1 MSYLD
6 IYKKKLQI
14 QGSNIPNDRKL
25 VSQNIIDLSFI
36 DDPSYKKAKLSKIDL
51 TQEDIDIRVVNVDR
65 SVSDK
70 KIYVRPETV
79 IDEGCVISY
88 EDKSYLV
95 TEFEDNLI
103 SPMCKCSLCNQ
114 VLKLPSGKEYPCV
127 IANDSYGSKINL
139 SNDFIGQIDTK
150 LKIQLQANED
160 VLNEVKLDLRYI
172 FNHSKFDIFK
182 CTDINTSVNKGVITM
197 IAKKDVYLE
206 GLDDLENNMAFN
218 GEIEGDNTQEPTKY
232 SIIGNDEIKIN
243 VEHTYTIN
251 PIDEDIVFSLDEYSV
266 ENKTASIISQANGE
280 CIIKA
285 NVTDEIITLNCSL
298 NGEIVATKDIVT
310 VKR

>member
-6 IYKKKLQI
+6 VYKKKLQV
-14 QGSNIPNDRKL
+14 QGGNISNDRKL
-25 VSQNIIDLSFI
+25 ISQGIIDLSFI

-114 VLKLPSGKEYPCV
+114 TLKLPSGKEYPCV

-218 GEIEGDNTQEPTKY
+218 DETEDGTQEPTEY
-232 SIIGNDEIKIN
+232 SIIGNDKIKIN

-251 PIDEDIVFSLDEYSV
+251 PIDGNIVFSLDEYSI
-266 ENKTASIISQANGE
+266 ENKIATIISQSNGE
-280 CIIKA
+280 CIVKA

-298 NGEIVATKDIVT
+298 NGEIVTSKDIVT

>member
-6 IYKKKLQI
+6 IYKKKLQM
-14 QGSNIPNDRKL
+14 QGGNIPNDRKL
-25 VSQNIIDLSFI
+25 VSQNIMDLSFI
-36 DDPSYKKAKLSKIDL
+36 DDPSYRKAKLSKIDL

-114 VLKLPSGKEYPCV
+114 TLKLPSGKEYPCV

-218 GEIEGDNTQEPTKY
+218 GEIEDGTQEPTEY
-232 SIIGNDEIKIN
+232 SIIGNDTIKIN

-251 PIDEDIVFSLDEYSV
+251 PIDENIVFSLDEYSV
-266 ENKTASIISQANGE
+266 ENKIANIVSQANGE

>member
-14 QGSNIPNDRKL
+14 QGGNIPNDRKL
-25 VSQNIIDLSFI
+25 VSQNIMELSFI
-36 DDPSYKKAKLSKIDL
+36 DDPSYRKAKLSKIDL

-114 VLKLPSGKEYPCV
+114 TLKLPSGKEYPCV

-160 VLNEVKLDLRYI
+160 VLNEVRLDLRYI

-206 GLDDLENNMAFN
+206 GLDDLENNIAFN
-218 GEIEGDNTQEPTKY
+218 GEIENKPQEPTEY
-232 SIIGNDEIKIN
+232 SVIGNDKIKIN

-251 PIDEDIVFSLDEYSV
+251 PIDENIVFSLDEYSV
-266 ENKTASIISQANGE
+266 ENNIASIISQANGE

>member
-14 QGSNIPNDRKL
+14 QGGNIPNDRKL
-25 VSQNIIDLSFI
+25 VSQNIMELSFI

-160 VLNEVKLDLRYI
+160 VLNEVRLDLRYI

-218 GEIEGDNTQEPTKY
+218 GEIEDNTQEPTEY

-251 PIDEDIVFSLDEYSV
+251 PIDENIVFSLDEYSV
-266 ENKTASIISQANGE
+266 ENKIASIISQANGE

-298 NGEIVATKDIVT
+298 NGEVVATKDIVT